1 MLVLGVLTPILSGL
15 CCGTQIVV
23 IMSGTLALMP
33 GGWLAAWVPAAN
45 ALALMLLGP
54 GAYSFDAR
62 AFGRQLLL
70 VRSSREL

>member
-1 MLVLGVLTPILSGL
+1 
-15 CCGTQIVV
+15 
-23 IMSGTLALMP
+23 
-33 GGWLAAWVPAAN
+33 VPAAN